1 MRHHEHEPS
10 IATACVCHALAVR
23 AAPLWPIVKASGR
36 GRPTKSTQPADPE
49 RPLPPSLPSPHPF
62 PLCPVRSPSQAS
74 SASSSGSAA
83 MQTFHAAPASF
94 LAPPA
99 PHLLPPGAP
108 ALRGVCLSRAVSPY
122 TELLMITPWCLHQG
136 VYRQRVLSL
145 PRSPAGRALASRRPA
160 ARAGAGGA
168 PGLLRPVVSSL

>member
-1 MRHHEHEPS
+1 MEPTCQ
-10 IATACVCHALAVR
+10 IFL
-23 AAPLWPIVKASGR
+23 PLFLPR
-36 GRPTKSTQPADPE
+36 

-62 PLCPVRSPSQAS
+62 ALCPVRSPSQAS
-74 SASSSGSAA
+74 PRAASSSPSPSGSAA
-83 MQTFHAAPASF
+83 MRTFHAASASF